1 MNMQAMLRQ
10 AQKLQSEMMK
20 EKKAIDE
27 TLSEGV
33 SALVTVKAYGNRKIE
48 SVEIKDEAME
58 DKEML
63 QDMLLIA
70 FNDLIEKIDK
80 KTEEKMGKY
89 TNGKSGVFE

>member
-27 TLSEGV
+27 TIFEG
-33 SALVTVKAYGNRKIE
+33 SSPLVTVKAYGNKKIE
-48 SVEIKDEAME
+48 SVSINDEAMS

-63 QDMLLIA
+63 EDMLLIA
-70 FNDLIEKIDK
+70 FNDVIDKIDK
-80 KTEEKMGKY
+80 KIDEKMGKY
-89 TNGKSGVFE
+89 TNGMSGLF

>member
-1 MNMQAMLRQ
+1 MNMQAMLKQ

-27 TLSEGV
+27 TLFEGV
-33 SALVTVKAYGNRKIE
+33 SQFVTIKGYGNRKIE

-70 FNDLIEKIDK
+70 FNDLIQKIDK
-80 KTEEKMGKY
+80 TTDQKMGKY
-89 TNGKSGVFE
+89 TNGMSGLI

>member
-27 TLSEGV
+27 TLFDGV

-58 DKEML
+58 YKEML

-89 TNGKSGVFE
+89 TNGMSGLF

>member
-1 MNMQAMLRQ
+1 MI
-10 AQKLQSEMMK
+10 K

-27 TLSEGV
+27 TLFDGV

-89 TNGKSGVFE
+89 TNGMSGLF

>member
-27 TLSEGV
+27 TLFEGV

-89 TNGKSGVFE
+89 TNGMS

>member
-27 TLSEGV
+27 TVFEGN
-33 SALVTVKAYGNRKIE
+33 SPLVTVKAYGNKKIE
-48 SVEIKDEAME
+48 SVSIKEEAME

-63 QDMLLIA
+63 EDMILIA
-70 FNDLIEKIDK
+70 FNDVIEKIDK

-89 TNGKSGVFE
+89 TNGMSGLF

>member
-1 MNMQAMLRQ
+1 MNMQAMLRH

-27 TLSEGV
+27 TLFEGV

-89 TNGKSGVFE
+89 TNGMSGLF

>member
-27 TLSEGV
+27 TLFDGV

-48 SVEIKDEAME
+48 SVEIKDEGME
-58 DKEML
+58 NKEML

-89 TNGKSGVFE
+89 TNGMSGLF

>member
-10 AQKLQSEMMK
+10 AQKLQGEMMK
-20 EKKAIDE
+20 EKNAIDE
-27 TLSEGV
+27 TLFEGV

-89 TNGKSGVFE
+89 TNGMSGLF

>member
-27 TLSEGV
+27 LIFEGNSE
-33 SALVTVKAYGNRKIE
+33 LVTIKAYGNKQIE
-48 SVEIKDEAME
+48 SINIKDEAME
-58 DKEML
+58 DKEL
-63 QDMLLIA
+63 LEDMLLIA
-70 FNDLIEKIDK
+70 FNDVINKIDN

-89 TNGKSGVFE
+89 TNGMSGLF

>member
-20 EKKAIDE
+20 EKKAVDE
-27 TLSEGV
+27 TLFEGV

-63 QDMLLIA
+63 EDMLLIA
-70 FNDLIEKIDK
+70 FNDVISKIDK

-89 TNGKSGVFE
+89 TNGMSGLF

>member
-10 AQKLQSEMMK
+10 AQKIQSEMMK

-27 TLSEGV
+27 TLFEGNSE
-33 SALVTVKAYGNRKIE
+33 LVTIKAYGNRNIE
-48 SVEIKDEAME
+48 SVSIKEEAME

-63 QDMLLIA
+63 EDMLLIA
-70 FNDLIEKIDK
+70 FNDVISKIDK

-89 TNGKSGVFE
+89 TNGMSGLF

>member
-27 TLSEGV
+27 TLFDGV

-89 TNGKSGVFE
+89 TNGMSRLF

>member
-27 TLSEGV
+27 TIFEG
-33 SALVTVKAYGNRKIE
+33 SSPLVTVKAYGNKKIE
-48 SVEIKDEAME
+48 SVSINDEAMS

-63 QDMLLIA
+63 EDMLLIA
-70 FNDLIEKIDK
+70 FNDVIDKIDK
-80 KTEEKMGKY
+80 KTDEKMGKY
-89 TNGKSGVFE
+89 TNGMSGLF

>member
-20 EKKAIDE
+20 EKKAVDE
-27 TLSEGV
+27 TLFEGV

-89 TNGKSGVFE
+89 TNGMSGLF

>member
-27 TLSEGV
+27 TLFEGV

-89 TNGKSGVFE
+89 TNGMSGLC

>member
-27 TLSEGV
+27 TVFEGV

-89 TNGKSGVFE
+89 TNGMSGLF

>member
-27 TLSEGV
+27 TLFDGV

-89 TNGKSGVFE
+89 TNGMSGLF